1 MIGKITN
8 RIGIPA
14 SLFYG
19 YIGLVFFMI
28 GAGIETSWF
37 SAFLVSSGYE
47 IQLVSVIFSLYGL
60 FVAIFSWLTSFF
72 VNIFSVRK
80 VMIAGLIIYLVSA
93 VILIAGIYFELLPV
107 IAVAY
112 TLRGASYPLFAYAF
126 LIWITLRSEFKNLG
140 KATSWFW
147 FSFNLG
153 LTIISP
159 LLASLL
165 LKFSNSIN
173 ILAVGMVMALLGSFL
188 SLKVNRDYLPTF
200 NNNKSILYEMQEGIM
215 ILFEYPRLAIGLVVK
230 AINNIGQFG
239 FVIMMPIFLVNHGYS
254 LSQWGIIWATTYV
267 VNSFAGILFGNLG
280 DYYGWRKIVCY
291 FSGTLTALSCF
302 LIGSVVFY
310 FPGNFFL
317 LMLAFIVFSFGIAA
331 FGPLSALIPAMALEK
346 KTTALSVLNLGSGLS
361 NFLGPV
367 LVTVLFQKFDG
378 FFVLAVFAV
387 LYLLASILAIFLK
400 TPEELKKVYSLKEG

>member
-173 ILAVGMVMALLGSFL
+173 ILAVGMVMALLGSFFA
-188 SLKVNRDYLPTF
+188 LKVNRDHLPTF

>member
-1 MIGKITN
+1 MIGKITT

-19 YIGLVFFMI
+19 YIGLVFFML

-93 VILIAGIYFELLPV
+93 GILIAGIYFELLPV
-107 IAVAY
+107 IALAY

-173 ILAVGMVMALLGSFL
+173 ILAVGMGMALLGSFFA
-188 SLKVNRDYLPTF
+188 LKVNRDHLPAF

-215 ILFEYPRLAIGLVVK
+215 ILCEYPRLAIGLVVK

-331 FGPLSALIPAMALEK
+331 FGPLSALIPAMASEK

-367 LVTVLFQKFDG
+367 LVTALFQKFDG

-387 LYLLASILAIFLK
+387 LYLLASILAICLK
-400 TPEELKKVYSLKEG
+400 TPEELKKVHLLKED

>member
-93 VILIAGIYFELLPV
+93 VVLIAGIYFELLPV

-188 SLKVNRDYLPTF
+188 SLKVNRDHLPTF

>member
-19 YIGLVFFMI
+19 YIGLIFFML

-107 IAVAY
+107 IALAY

-173 ILAVGMVMALLGSFL
+173 ILAVGMVMALLGSFF
-188 SLKVNRDYLPTF
+188 SLKVNRDHLPVF

-331 FGPLSALIPAMALEK
+331 FGPLSALIPSMALEK

>member
-188 SLKVNRDYLPTF
+188 SLKVNRDHLPTF

-254 LSQWGIIWATTYV
+254 LSQWGLIWATTYV

>member
-188 SLKVNRDYLPTF
+188 SLKVNRDHLPTF

-215 ILFEYPRLAIGLVVK
+215 ILCEYPRLAIGLVVK

>member
-19 YIGLVFFMI
+19 YIGLIFFML

-107 IAVAY
+107 IALAY

-173 ILAVGMVMALLGSFL
+173 ILAVGMVMALLGSFFA
-188 SLKVNRDYLPTF
+188 LKVNRDHLPVF

-387 LYLLASILAIFLK
+387 LYLLASILTIFLK

>member
-188 SLKVNRDYLPTF
+188 SLKVNRDHLPTF

-331 FGPLSALIPAMALEK
+331 FGPLSALIPAMASEK

>member
-8 RIGIPA
+8 RIGIPS

-188 SLKVNRDYLPTF
+188 SLKVNRDHLPAF
-200 NNNKSILYEMQEGIM
+200 NNNKSILYEIQEGIM

>member
-1 MIGKITN
+1 
-8 RIGIPA
+8 
-14 SLFYG
+14 
-19 YIGLVFFMI
+19 
-28 GAGIETSWF
+28 
-37 SAFLVSSGYE
+37 
-47 IQLVSVIFSLYGL
+47 
-60 FVAIFSWLTSFF
+60 
-72 VNIFSVRK
+72 
-80 VMIAGLIIYLVSA
+80 
-93 VILIAGIYFELLPV
+93 
-107 IAVAY
+107 
-112 TLRGASYPLFAYAF
+112 
-126 LIWITLRSEFKNLG
+126 
-140 KATSWFW
+140 
-147 FSFNLG
+147 
-153 LTIISP
+153 
-159 LLASLL
+159 
-165 LKFSNSIN
+165 
-173 ILAVGMVMALLGSFL
+173 
-188 SLKVNRDYLPTF
+188 
-200 NNNKSILYEMQEGIM
+200 M

-302 LIGSVVFY
+302 LIGSVIFY

-378 FFVLAVFAV
+378 FFVLGVFAV

>member
-188 SLKVNRDYLPTF
+188 SLKVNRDHLPTF

-367 LVTVLFQKFDG
+367 LVTILFQKFDG

>member
-19 YIGLVFFMI
+19 YIGLIFFML

-107 IAVAY
+107 IALAY

-173 ILAVGMVMALLGSFL
+173 ILSVGMVMALLGSFFA
-188 SLKVNRDYLPTF
+188 LKVNRDHLPVF

-361 NFLGPV
+361 NFLGPI

-387 LYLLASILAIFLK
+387 LYLLASILTIFLK

>member
-19 YIGLVFFMI
+19 YIGLIFFML

-107 IAVAY
+107 IALAY

-173 ILAVGMVMALLGSFL
+173 ILAIGMVMALLGSFL
-188 SLKVNRDYLPTF
+188 SLKVNRDHLPTF

>member
-107 IAVAY
+107 IALAY

-188 SLKVNRDYLPTF
+188 SLKVNRDHLPTF

>member
-19 YIGLVFFMI
+19 YIGLIFFML

-107 IAVAY
+107 IALAY

-173 ILAVGMVMALLGSFL
+173 ILAVGMVMALLGSFFA
-188 SLKVNRDYLPTF
+188 LKVNRDHLPVF

-378 FFVLAVFAV
+378 FFVLTVFAV

>member
-19 YIGLVFFMI
+19 YIGLIFFML

-107 IAVAY
+107 IALAY

-173 ILAVGMVMALLGSFL
+173 ILAVGMVMALLGSFFA
-188 SLKVNRDYLPTF
+188 LKVNRDHLPVF

-239 FVIMMPIFLVNHGYS
+239 FVIMMPIFLVNNGYS

>member
-8 RIGIPA
+8 RIGIPV

-19 YIGLVFFMI
+19 YIGLIFFML

-60 FVAIFSWLTSFF
+60 FVALFSWLTSFF

-80 VMIAGLIIYLVSA
+80 VMIAGLIIYLVSS

-107 IAVAY
+107 IALAY

-140 KATSWFW
+140 KGTSWFW

-173 ILAVGMVMALLGSFL
+173 ILAVGMVMALLGSFFA
-188 SLKVNRDYLPTF
+188 LKVNRDYLPAF
-200 NNNKSILYEMQEGIM
+200 NNNKSILYEMKEGVM

>member
-147 FSFNLG
+147 LSFNLG

-188 SLKVNRDYLPTF
+188 SLKVNRDHLPTF

>member
-1 MIGKITN
+1 M
-8 RIGIPA
+8 
-14 SLFYG
+14 
-19 YIGLVFFMI
+19 
-28 GAGIETSWF
+28 
-37 SAFLVSSGYE
+37 
-47 IQLVSVIFSLYGL
+47 IFSLYGL

-188 SLKVNRDYLPTF
+188 SLKVNRDHLPTF

-331 FGPLSALIPAMALEK
+331 FGPLSALIPAMASEK

>member
-19 YIGLVFFMI
+19 YIGLIFFML

-188 SLKVNRDYLPTF
+188 SLKVNRDHLPTF

-331 FGPLSALIPAMALEK
+331 FGPLSALIPSMALEK

>member
-107 IAVAY
+107 IALAY

-173 ILAVGMVMALLGSFL
+173 ILAVGMVMALLGSFFA
-188 SLKVNRDYLPTF
+188 LKVNRDHLPVF

>member
-19 YIGLVFFMI
+19 YIGLIFFML

-107 IAVAY
+107 IALAY

-173 ILAVGMVMALLGSFL
+173 ILAVGMVMALLGSFFA
-188 SLKVNRDYLPTF
+188 LKVNRDHLPVF

-317 LMLAFIVFSFGIAA
+317 LMWAFIVFSFGIAA

-378 FFVLAVFAV
+378 FFVLTVFAV

>member
-188 SLKVNRDYLPTF
+188 SLKVNRDHLPTF

>member
-140 KATSWFW
+140 KATSCFW

-188 SLKVNRDYLPTF
+188 SLKVNRDHLPTF

-378 FFVLAVFAV
+378 FFVLAVFSV

>member
-19 YIGLVFFMI
+19 YIGLIFFML

-60 FVAIFSWLTSFF
+60 FVTIFSWLTSFF

-107 IAVAY
+107 IALAY

-173 ILAVGMVMALLGSFL
+173 ILAVGMVMALLGSFFA
-188 SLKVNRDYLPTF
+188 LKVNRDHLPVF

>member
-80 VMIAGLIIYLVSA
+80 VMIAGLITYLVSA

-188 SLKVNRDYLPTF
+188 SLKVNRDHLPTF

>member
-1 MIGKITN
+1 MIGKITT

-19 YIGLVFFMI
+19 YIGLVFFML

-93 VILIAGIYFELLPV
+93 GILIAGIYFELLPV
-107 IAVAY
+107 IALAY

-173 ILAVGMVMALLGSFL
+173 ILAVGMGMALLGSFFA
-188 SLKVNRDYLPTF
+188 LKVNRDHLPAF

-215 ILFEYPRLAIGLVVK
+215 ILCEYPRLAIGLVVK

-367 LVTVLFQKFDG
+367 LVTALFQKFDG

-387 LYLLASILAIFLK
+387 LYLLASILAICLK
-400 TPEELKKVYSLKEG
+400 TPEELKKVYLLKED

>member
-173 ILAVGMVMALLGSFL
+173 ILAVGMVMALLGSFFA
-188 SLKVNRDYLPTF
+188 LKVNRDYLPAF
-200 NNNKSILYEMQEGIM
+200 NNNKSILYEMKEGVM

-367 LVTVLFQKFDG
+367 LVTILFQKFDG

-400 TPEELKKVYSLKEG
+400 TSEELKKVYSLKEG

>member
-19 YIGLVFFMI
+19 YIGLIFFML

-107 IAVAY
+107 IALAY

-173 ILAVGMVMALLGSFL
+173 ILAVGMVMALLGSFFA
-188 SLKVNRDYLPTF
+188 LKVNRDHLPTF

-331 FGPLSALIPAMALEK
+331 FGPLSALIPSMALEK

-400 TPEELKKVYSLKEG
+400 TPKELKKVYSLKEG

>member
-188 SLKVNRDYLPTF
+188 SLKVNRDHLPTF
-200 NNNKSILYEMQEGIM
+200 NNNKSILYEMQEGLM

>member
-93 VILIAGIYFELLPV
+93 VILIAGIYFELLRV
-107 IAVAY
+107 IALAY

-188 SLKVNRDYLPTF
+188 SLKVNRDHLPAF

-239 FVIMMPIFLVNHGYS
+239 FLIMMPIFLVNHGYS

-387 LYLLASILAIFLK
+387 LYLLASILAVFLK
-400 TPEELKKVYSLKEG
+400 TPEELKKVHLLKED

>member
-188 SLKVNRDYLPTF
+188 SLKVNRDHLPTF
-200 NNNKSILYEMQEGIM
+200 NNNKSILYEIQEGIM

>member
-112 TLRGASYPLFAYAF
+112 TLRGASYPLFAYTF

-173 ILAVGMVMALLGSFL
+173 ILAVGMVMAL
-188 SLKVNRDYLPTF
+188 
-200 NNNKSILYEMQEGIM
+200 
-215 ILFEYPRLAIGLVVK
+215 
-230 AINNIGQFG
+230 
-239 FVIMMPIFLVNHGYS
+239 
-254 LSQWGIIWATTYV
+254 
-267 VNSFAGILFGNLG
+267 
-280 DYYGWRKIVCY
+280 
-291 FSGTLTALSCF
+291 
-302 LIGSVVFY
+302 
-310 FPGNFFL
+310 
-317 LMLAFIVFSFGIAA
+317 
-331 FGPLSALIPAMALEK
+331 
-346 KTTALSVLNLGSGLS
+346 
-361 NFLGPV
+361 
-367 LVTVLFQKFDG
+367 
-378 FFVLAVFAV
+378 
-387 LYLLASILAIFLK
+387 
-400 TPEELKKVYSLKEG
+400 

>member
-188 SLKVNRDYLPTF
+188 SLKVNRDHLPTF

-302 LIGSVVFY
+302 LIGSVIFY

>member
-8 RIGIPA
+8 RIGIPV

-19 YIGLVFFMI
+19 YIGLIFFML

-60 FVAIFSWLTSFF
+60 FVALFSWLTSFF

-80 VMIAGLIIYLVSA
+80 VMIAGLIIYLVSS

-107 IAVAY
+107 IALAY

-173 ILAVGMVMALLGSFL
+173 ILAVGMVMALLGSFFA
-188 SLKVNRDYLPTF
+188 LKVNRDYLPAF
-200 NNNKSILYEMQEGIM
+200 NNNKSILYEMKEGVM